1 MEPATIATENAKC
14 RFCGREI
21 EVPASSLPEEDA
33 LCTRCYEKML
43 FPETRLKSMEI
54 ID

>member
-1 MEPATIATENAKC
+1 MEPATITTENAKC
-14 RFCGREI
+14 RSCGREI
-21 EVPASSLPEEDA
+21 EISTSSLPEEDT

-43 FPETRLKSMEI
+43 FPETRLKSMEL